1 MRGRLVAV
9 STHKWGQLTGWVG
22 TIVLSIGI
30 AFWLLGFAID
40 LHVDEMIS
48 SLSSAGTPP
57 KMAEMNVQWARKTYW
72 PAPYLLWIGGTLVI
86 VGGFLAISSYIIGN
100 RADDKD
106 Q

>member
-1 MRGRLVAV
+1 M
-9 STHKWGQLTGWVG
+9 STRNWGQLTGWVG

-72 PAPYLLWIGGTLVI
+72 PAPYLLWIGGSLVI
-86 VGGFLAISSYIIGN
+86 VGGFLAISSFIITN
-100 RADDKD
+100 RADNKD